1 MEDPPSFE
9 PRSTRRLDLE
19 AAALST
25 ITLRANHDF
34 DADAGVNQP
43 IDTTVHLI
51 TPERVMFS
59 YPLAGPARRALAYF
73 IDALVISMLIGLV
86 SIMTLLVVVAFRE
99 LAGVGVLLAFSFF
112 VVWGYGTVCEGG
124 FNGQTI
130 GKRIVGLRVMTTQGV
145 PITGSQAAIRNLLG
159 TVDGPFPFLFLPGFL
174 SMILT
179 RRFQRLGDLAAG
191 TMVIIEEVKLESKMV
206 RVEDQ
211 AVLDLIMLLP
221 MRVAATSD
229 QARALSDYVKHRG
242 RFGPDLREEIAQP
255 LAGPIRSRFALPDA
269 SSGDAVLCAYY
280 HRLFLGD

>member
-1 MEDPPSFE
+1 M
-9 PRSTRRLDLE
+9 
-19 AAALST
+19 ST

-34 DADAGVNQP
+34 DAVAGVNQP

-59 YPLAGPARRALAYF
+59 YPLAGPSRRALAYV
-73 IDALVISMLIGLV
+73 IDSLMISVLIGVV
-86 SIMTLLVVVAFRE
+86 SLISILLVVAFRE
-99 LAGVGVLLAFSFF
+99 LAGIGLLLAFSFF
-112 VVWGYGTVCEGG
+112 VIWGYGTVCEGV
-124 FNGQTI
+124 FNGQTV
-130 GKRIVGLRVMTTQGV
+130 GKRVVGLRVMTTQGV

-159 TVDGPFPFLFLPGFL
+159 TVDGPFPFLFLPGFV

-191 TMVIIEEVKLESKMV
+191 TMVIIEEVKLETKMI
-206 RVEDQ
+206 RVDDP

-221 MRVAATSD
+221 MRVVATSD
-229 QARALSDYVKHRG
+229 QSRALSDYVKHRG

-255 LAGPIRSRFALPDA
+255 LAGPIRTRFALPDE